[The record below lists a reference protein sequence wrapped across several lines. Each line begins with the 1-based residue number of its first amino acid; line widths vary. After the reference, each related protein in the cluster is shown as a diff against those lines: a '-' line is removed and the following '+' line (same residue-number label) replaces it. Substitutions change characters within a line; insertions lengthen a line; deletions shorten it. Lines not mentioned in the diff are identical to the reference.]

1 MFLGRYL
8 ETLESQ
14 LAEQTRLQSRIN
26 ELEARLRELDP
37 SVNIS
42 NTSNTAQQ
50 FLTPPETSNTQPQS
64 SAYLS
69 PTLDT
74 SHGQSHSPQYPN
86 YSDADAPTASSVYP
100 GDQDAN
106 ADPGVFE
113 VGDAGKGWYLGSASG
128 SKFFDL
134 SPNNLVI
141 YMNS

>member
-14 LAEQTRLQSRIN
+14 LAEQTRLQARIN

-42 NTSNTAQQ
+42 SRSHTAPQ
-50 FLTPPETSNTQPQS
+50 FLTLSETSNAKPQS
-64 SAYLS
+64 STYLS
-69 PTLDT
+69 PTLD
-74 SHGQSHSPQYPN
+74 SSHSQSYSPHYPN
-86 YSDADAPTASSVYP
+86 YSDADAPTVSSLYP

-113 VGDAGKGWYLGSASG
+113 AGDAGKGWYLGSASG
-128 SKFFDL
+128 SKFFD
-134 SPNNLVI
+134 
-141 YMNS
+141 